1 MLGIIHIHKE
11 TLIKHRNWIWF
22 TSKGRYKQATEI
34 INWYCINSLIYGV
47 NVANVEMPVRCLKIT
62 IWTWNQKESLKKIF
76 FKKHGWLSVVQL
88 LKWRTS
94 SLKRRSDNLSDSL
107 SDFAVEERG
116 SGFVSAMRTA
126 GWTFASLQPKT
137 QFLKIDVVQQKY
149 IQHPSKVL
157 THFLIRGNGK
167 LF

>member
-1 MLGIIHIHKE
+1 
-11 TLIKHRNWIWF
+11 
-22 TSKGRYKQATEI
+22 
-34 INWYCINSLIYGV
+34 
-47 NVANVEMPVRCLKIT
+47 MPVRCLKIT
-62 IWTWNQKESLKKIF
+62 IGTWNQKESLKKIF

-94 SLKRRSDNLSDSL
+94 SLKRRSDNLSDSV

-137 QFLKIDVVQQKY
+137 QFERQFKNWRCTAKIYTAPVKSFDTLSHSREWEAVLNFWLVLYKGQTWQESTVVIYY
-149 IQHPSKVL
+149 II
-157 THFLIRGNGK
+157 FIYIR
-167 LF
+167 